1 MSIFRGEIIPKV
13 GFAIVASD
21 ALLGTDRMG
30 RIHRK
35 ISKQAA
41 HAAMLLHW
49 RKYVPRHFQKT
60 NRQLYGHAPRS
71 RRYKG
76 YKRKVHKSITD
87 IVKTGRT
94 RDSMTTMMPVIRNSG
109 SADSLMVTTMYL
121 RWPFPAGKTKPGSVS
136 REQMNNEIGRWVSEE
151 EEEILKQYAAIYI
164 ASLKNEIKKSPR
176 MLKRYTNLGVI

>member
-1 MSIFRGEIIPKV
+1 MNFRGEIIPKV

-21 ALLGTDRMG
+21 ALLGTSRMG

-35 ISKQAA
+35 ISKASAQ
-41 HAAMLLHW
+41 AAMLLHW
-49 RKYVPRHFQKT
+49 RKYVPRHFQQN
-60 NRQLYGHAPRS
+60 NRQLYNHAPRN
-71 RRYKG
+71 RRYMG

-109 SADSLMVTTMYL
+109 SADSLMITTMYL
-121 RWPFPAGKTKPGSVS
+121 RWPFPAGKGKPGSVS
-136 REQMNNEIGRWVSEE
+136 RDQMNKELGRWVSEE
-151 EEEILKQYAAIYI
+151 ESEILQKYAAIYK
-164 ASLKNEIKKSPR
+164 ASLLEEIKNSPR